1 MGWRHVIG
9 LGAPASKRMAS
20 LMTRQNIANMA
31 AWQWE
36 HTKLWNNTPFIQY
49 EMLWIY
55 VCICVYIYIQTHT
68 HTYIYIY
75 KHYKHNYIHLLLCV
89 YIYMVG
95 TSNLDTWN
103 GHWSGSL
110 WGSCRFTVF
119 RVRCLRLQGGIWAM
133 ARVRRGT
140 VWRMG
145 SWFTGGMSVRFKH
158 V

>member
-55 VCICVYIYIQTHT
+55 VCICVYIYTDT
-68 HTYIYIY
+68 HTYIYIQTLQTQL
-75 KHYKHNYIHLLLCV
+75 HTFIVMCV
-89 YIYMVG
+89 YIYGRYFQFRYLKWPLIWIPLGLVQIHRFPCSVLEASG
-95 TSNLDTWN
+95 RHLGN
-103 GHWSGSL
+103 GARETRDSLKDGELVHW
-110 WGSCRFTVF
+110 RDE
-119 RVRCLRLQGGIWAM
+119 RQI
-133 ARVRRGT
+133 
-140 VWRMG
+140 
-145 SWFTGGMSVRFKH
+145 
-158 V
+158 